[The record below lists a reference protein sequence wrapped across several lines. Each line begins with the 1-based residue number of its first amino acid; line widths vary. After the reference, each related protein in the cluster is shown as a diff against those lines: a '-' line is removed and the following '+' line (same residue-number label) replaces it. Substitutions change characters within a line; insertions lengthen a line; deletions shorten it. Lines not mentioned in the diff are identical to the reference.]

1 LRVTGSIEWEGGVGR
16 TWAAEWQRTDRSF
29 APLTAR
35 LLEAIAALPGNT
47 IVDIGCGAGE
57 LSLALAQARPQA
69 DVTGLDISPDLVE
82 VASRRAE
89 GLANCTFVLGDAAT
103 AQPAS
108 AAPDL
113 YVSRHG
119 VMFFADP
126 VAAFAHLAEVA
137 APGAALCFSCFRSA
151 TENPWASGIARL
163 LPGSPPGD
171 PLAPGPFAFA
181 DPDRVRTILASA
193 GWGKPTVDAV
203 DFRYIAGSGP
213 RAAAEACDF
222 FSRIG
227 PAARAMREMPEP
239 ERDSF
244 RERLRGFVAEHSA
257 NGEVA
262 FPAAA
267 WIVTARRD

>member
-1 LRVTGSIEWEGGVGR
+1 M
-16 TWAAEWQRTDRSF
+16 
-29 APLTAR
+29 
-35 LLEAIAALPGNT
+35 

-57 LSLALAQARPQA
+57 LSLALATARPGFA
-69 DVTGLDISPDLVE
+69 RARARYLARSCRSRPPAGLQG
-82 VASRRAE
+82 R
-89 GLANCTFVLGDAAT
+89 ANCTFVLGDAAT

-267 WIVTARRD
+267 WIVTAPPCG

>member
-1 LRVTGSIEWEGGVGR
+1 MTGSIEWEGGVGR

-35 LLEAIAALPGNT
+35 LLEAIAPLPGNT

-57 LSLALAQARPQA
+57 LSLALAAARPQA
-69 DVTGLDISPDLVE
+69 QVLGLDISPDLVE
-82 VASRRAE
+82 SASRRAD
-89 GLANCTFVLGDAAT
+89 GQPNCSFVLGDAAT
-103 AQPAS
+103 WQPAR

-126 VAAFAHLAEVA
+126 VAAFAHLAGVA

-151 TENPWASGIARL
+151 AENPWASGIARL
-163 LPGSPPGD
+163 LPAAPPSD

-181 DPDRVRTILASA
+181 DPDHVRIILESA
-193 GWGKPTVDAV
+193 GWGTPELKAV
-203 DFRYIAGSGP
+203 DFHYVAGSGED
-213 RAAAEACDF
+213 AQAEACEF

-227 PAARAMREMPEP
+227 PAARAMREMPQA
-239 ERDSF
+239 EREAFS
-244 RERLRGFVAEHSA
+244 ERLRGFVAENSA
-257 NGEVA
+257 DGEVA